1 MKINE
6 CIMLLSSLWNCEKGV
21 SKNVLESV
29 EQVTGF
35 KLPQDYKKFMQWS
48 NGGGGVLKKIRLS
61 FWPAEDLVSLNE
73 DYKINKYL
81 GKKVLAI
88 GSDGGPICLL
98 LDYRGNNDEPCFS
111 SVNFG
116 DLDPGEIK
124 VIAPK
129 FTLALELAIAGEI
142 VGDDL

>member
-6 CIMLLSSLWNCEKGV
+6 CITLLSSLWHCERGA

-29 EQVTGF
+29 EQVTDL
-35 KLPQDYKKFMQWS
+35 KLPQDYKEFMQWS
-48 NGGGGVLKKIRLS
+48 NGGGGVLKNIRLS

-73 DYKINKYL
+73 DYKINEYL

-88 GSDGGPICLL
+88 GSDGGSICLL
-98 LDYRGNNDEPCFS
+98 LDYRGNSDEPCFS

>member
-1 MKINE
+1 MKINQ
-6 CIMLLSSLWNCEKGV
+6 CIMLLSSLWHCERGV
-21 SKNVLESV
+21 TKNVLENV
-29 EQVTGF
+29 EQITGF
-35 KLPQDYKKFMQWS
+35 KLPQDYKNFMQWS
-48 NGGGGVLKKIRLS
+48 NGGEGVLTNIRLS

-73 DYKINKYL
+73 DYKINEYL

-98 LDYRGNNDEPCFS
+98 LDYQGNNDEPCFS

-116 DLDPGEIK
+116 GLDPDEIK

-129 FTLALELAIAGEI
+129 FTLALELAIAGKI

>member
-1 MKINE
+1 MKINQ
-6 CIMLLSSLWNCEKGV
+6 CIMLLSSLWHCERGV
-21 SKNVLESV
+21 SKNVLENV
-29 EQVTGF
+29 EQITGF
-35 KLPQDYKKFMQWS
+35 KLPQDYKNFMQWS
-48 NGGGGVLKKIRLS
+48 NGGEGVLKNIRLS

-73 DYKINKYL
+73 DYKINEYL

-98 LDYRGNNDEPCFS
+98 LDCRGNNDEPCFS

-116 DLDPGEIK
+116 GLDPDEIK

-129 FTLALELAIAGEI
+129 FTLALELAIAGKI

>member
-6 CIMLLSSLWNCEKGV
+6 CIMLLSSLWHCERGV
-21 SKNVLESV
+21 SKNVLENV
-29 EQVTGF
+29 EQITGF

-48 NGGGGVLKKIRLS
+48 NGGEGVLKNIRLS

-73 DYKINKYL
+73 DYKINEYL

-98 LDYRGNNDEPCFS
+98 LDYQGNNDEPCFS

-116 DLDPGEIK
+116 GLDPDEIK

-129 FTLALELAIAGEI
+129 FTLALELAIAGKI

>member
-6 CIMLLSSLWNCEKGV
+6 CIMLLSSLWHCERGV
-21 SKNVLESV
+21 TKNVLENV
-29 EQVTGF
+29 EQITGF
-35 KLPQDYKKFMQWS
+35 KLPQDYKNFMQWS
-48 NGGGGVLKKIRLS
+48 NGGEGVLKNIRLS

-73 DYKINKYL
+73 DYKINEYL

-98 LDYRGNNDEPCFS
+98 LDYQGNNDEPCFS

-116 DLDPGEIK
+116 GLDPDEIK

-129 FTLALELAIAGEI
+129 FTLALELAIAGKI

>member
-6 CIMLLSSLWNCEKGV
+6 CIMLLSSLWSCEKGV

-29 EQVTGF
+29 EQITGF
-35 KLPQDYKKFMQWS
+35 KLPQDYKNFMQWS
-48 NGGGGVLKKIRLS
+48 NGGEGVLTNIRLS

-73 DYKINKYL
+73 DYKINEYL

-98 LDYRGNNDEPCFS
+98 LDYQGNNDEPCFS

-116 DLDPGEIK
+116 GLDPDEIK

-129 FTLALELAIAGEI
+129 FTLALELAIAGKI
-142 VGDDL
+142 VGDD

>member
-6 CIMLLSSLWNCEKGV
+6 CIMLLSSLWHCERGV
-21 SKNVLESV
+21 TKNVLENV
-29 EQVTGF
+29 EQITGF

-48 NGGGGVLKKIRLS
+48 NGGGGVLKNIRLS

-73 DYKINKYL
+73 DYKINEYL

-98 LDYRGNNDEPCFS
+98 LDYQGNNDEPCFS

-116 DLDPGEIK
+116 GLDPDEIK

-129 FTLALELAIAGEI
+129 FTLALELAIAGKI

>member
-6 CIMLLSSLWNCEKGV
+6 CIMLLSSLWHCERGV
-21 SKNVLESV
+21 TKNVLENV
-29 EQVTGF
+29 EQITGF
-35 KLPQDYKKFMQWS
+35 KLPQDYKNFMQWS
-48 NGGGGVLKKIRLS
+48 NGGEGVLKNIRLS

-73 DYKINKYL
+73 DYKINEYL

-88 GSDGGPICLL
+88 GSDGGAICLL
-98 LDYRGNNDEPCFS
+98 LDYQGNNDEPCFS

-116 DLDPGEIK
+116 GLDPDEIK

-129 FTLALELAIAGEI
+129 FTLALELAIAGKI

>member
-1 MKINE
+1 MKINQ
-6 CIMLLSSLWNCEKGV
+6 CIMLLSSLWHCERGV
-21 SKNVLESV
+21 SKNVLENV
-29 EQVTGF
+29 EQITGF
-35 KLPQDYKKFMQWS
+35 KLPQDYKNFMQWS
-48 NGGGGVLKKIRLS
+48 NGGEGVLTNIRLS

-73 DYKINKYL
+73 DYKINEYL

-98 LDYRGNNDEPCFS
+98 LDYQGNNDEPCFS

-116 DLDPGEIK
+116 GLDPDEIK

-129 FTLALELAIAGEI
+129 FTLALELAIAGKI

>member
-1 MKINE
+1 M
-6 CIMLLSSLWNCEKGV
+6 
-21 SKNVLESV
+21 
-29 EQVTGF
+29 
-35 KLPQDYKKFMQWS
+35 
-48 NGGGGVLKKIRLS
+48 
-61 FWPAEDLVSLNE
+61 SLNE
-73 DYKINKYL
+73 DYKINEYL

-88 GSDGGPICLL
+88 GSDGGLICLL

-116 DLDPGEIK
+116 GLDPDEIK

-129 FTLALELAIAGEI
+129 FTLALELAIAGKI

>member
-6 CIMLLSSLWNCEKGV
+6 CIMLLSSLWHCEKGV
-21 SKNVLESV
+21 SKNVLENV
-29 EQVTGF
+29 EQITGF
-35 KLPQDYKKFMQWS
+35 KLPQDYKNFMQWS
-48 NGGGGVLKKIRLS
+48 NGGEGVLKNIRLS

-73 DYKINKYL
+73 DYKINEYL

-98 LDYRGNNDEPCFS
+98 LDYQGNNDEPCFS

-116 DLDPGEIK
+116 GLDPDEIK

-129 FTLALELAIAGEI
+129 FTLALELAIAGKI